1 VLLVEDHD
9 LPLIQANLVVK
20 GGWAADPIERLGT
33 GSLTADDGTQ
43 GTYTATWV
51 ENRVAAATVV
61 CNGNTYLDVWMGET
75 PEVTSA
81 VKFPEWGSAELVTTG
96 HVVVYRS
103 SRNGSS
109 PSICDETTGG
119 SFTFEFTNGPITQ
132 LMSGTWHRDETSHLV
147 FDVPILPSP
156 SPSASAG
163 LTVSTAGAAPS
174 EAAAVKTFGRREK
187 IFTAVVTF
195 TSINALPA
203 YTGRVATMSPCSV
216 LMAVQS
222 AAIAALSRA
231 ETLGPISFPI
241 WLAGKKITPADSFA
255 ATSEKTFDQAV
266 VE

>member
-1 VLLVEDHD
+1 MRTYRSWKRALASLLLVASLAAACGGGSPSGSTNGTPASRGPTPVPTPVTVTTFPDGFPTTYLD
-9 LPLIQANLVVK
+9 VQGKPDPRLLPVA
-20 GGWAADPIERLGT
+20 GGLQGNYT

-119 SFTFEFTNGPITQ
+119 AFTFEFTNGPITQ
-132 LMSGTWHRDETSHLV
+132 LMSGTWHLDETGQLV
-147 FDVPILPSP
+147 LDAPV
-156 SPSASAG
+156 SPSAS
-163 LTVSTAGAAPS
+163 PS
-174 EAAAVKTFGRREK
+174 E
-187 IFTAVVTF
+187 
-195 TSINALPA
+195 SPA
-203 YTGRVATMSPCSV
+203 
-216 LMAVQS
+216 
-222 AAIAALSRA
+222 
-231 ETLGPISFPI
+231 
-241 WLAGKKITPADSFA
+241 
-255 ATSEKTFDQAV
+255 
-266 VE
+266 

>member
-1 VLLVEDHD
+1 MRTYRSWKGALASLLLVASLAAACGGGSPSGSTNGTPASRGPTPVPTPVTLTTFPDGFPTTYLD
-9 LPLIQANLVVK
+9 VQGKPDPRLLPVA
-20 GGWAADPIERLGT
+20 GGLQGNYT

-119 SFTFEFTNGPITQ
+119 TFEFEFTSGPITQ
-132 LMSGTWHRDETSHLV
+132 LMSGTWHLDETGHMV
-147 FDVPILPSP
+147 FDAPV
-156 SPSASAG
+156 SPSAS
-163 LTVSTAGAAPS
+163 PS
-174 EAAAVKTFGRREK
+174 ENPG
-187 IFTAVVTF
+187 
-195 TSINALPA
+195 
-203 YTGRVATMSPCSV
+203 
-216 LMAVQS
+216 
-222 AAIAALSRA
+222 
-231 ETLGPISFPI
+231 
-241 WLAGKKITPADSFA
+241 
-255 ATSEKTFDQAV
+255 
-266 VE
+266 

>member
-1 VLLVEDHD
+1 MRTYRSWKGALASLLLVASLAAACGGGSPSGSTNGTPASRGPTPVPTPVTLTTFPDGFPTTYLD
-9 LPLIQANLVVK
+9 VQGKPDPRLLPVA
-20 GGWAADPIERLGT
+20 GGLQGNYT

-119 SFTFEFTNGPITQ
+119 TFEFEFTSGPITQ

-163 LTVSTAGAAPS
+163 
-174 EAAAVKTFGRREK
+174 
-187 IFTAVVTF
+187 
-195 TSINALPA
+195 
-203 YTGRVATMSPCSV
+203 
-216 LMAVQS
+216 
-222 AAIAALSRA
+222 
-231 ETLGPISFPI
+231 
-241 WLAGKKITPADSFA
+241 
-255 ATSEKTFDQAV
+255 
-266 VE
+266 